1 MKKYIKLLNIFAVL
15 ALFSCKPKADTSS
28 YLQNIED
35 TAVQASIQNAKSSIQ
50 VNDELMILVTAKD
63 MDVVK
68 PFNQNYSSSNSIQY
82 SMASNNSPANNQILE
97 QGPTYLV
104 DSNGNITLNVIG
116 DVKAAGLTIDQLK
129 EDLKAKLSKYIINP
143 IITIRLTNYK
153 ITVLGEV
160 NRAGHYIIPDGKT
173 TVLDALGLAG
183 DLTIYGKRENVL
195 VVRNIN
201 GEITKGRIDLTDSN
215 FIKSPFYNLQQN
227 DVIVVSPNETKQKQA
242 RLDPNAG
249 IYISVASV
257 ILGLLTLIFRR

>member
-35 TAVQASIQNAKSSIQ
+35 TAVQTSIQNAKSSIQ

-68 PFNQNYSSSNSIQY
+68 PFNQNYSSRSTTQY
-82 SMASNNSPANNQILE
+82 SAASNNALMNNQVVE
-97 QGPTYLV
+97 EGPKYLV
-104 DSNGNITLNVIG
+104 GENGNITMNVIG
-116 DVKAAGLTIDQLK
+116 EVKAAGLTLEQLK

>member
-68 PFNQNYSSSNSIQY
+68 PFNQNYSSRTTNQY
-82 SMASNNSPANNQILE
+82 TMGSNNAPMNNQVVAE
-97 QGPTYLV
+97 GPTYLV

-116 DVKAAGLTIDQLK
+116 EIKAAGLTLEQLK

-201 GEITKGRIDLTDSN
+201 GEITKERIDLTDSN

>member
-35 TAVQASIQNAKSSIQ
+35 TAVQTSIQNAKSSIQ

-68 PFNQNYSSSNSIQY
+68 PFNQNYSSRTTNQY
-82 SMASNNSPANNQILE
+82 TMGSNNAPMNNQVVAE
-97 QGPTYLV
+97 GPTYLV

-116 DVKAAGLTIDQLK
+116 EIKAAGLTLEQLK

-201 GEITKGRIDLTDSN
+201 SEITKGRINLTDSN
-215 FIKSPFYNLQQN
+215 FINSPYYNLQQG

>member
-15 ALFSCKPKADTSS
+15 DLFSCKPKADTSS

-35 TAVQASIQNAKSSIQ
+35 TAVQTSIQNAKSSIQ

-68 PFNQNYSSSNSIQY
+68 PFNQNYSSRTTNQY
-82 SMASNNSPANNQILE
+82 TMGSNNAPMNNQVVAE
-97 QGPTYLV
+97 GPTYLV

>member
-35 TAVQASIQNAKSSIQ
+35 TAVQTSIQNAKSSIQ

-68 PFNQNYSSSNSIQY
+68 PFNQNYSSRTTNQY
-82 SMASNNSPANNQILE
+82 TMGSNNAPMNNQVVAE
-97 QGPTYLV
+97 GPTYLV

-116 DVKAAGLTIDQLK
+116 EIKAAGLTLEQLK

-183 DLTIYGKRENVL
+183 DLTIYGKRDNVL

>member
-35 TAVQASIQNAKSSIQ
+35 TAVQTSIQNAKSSIQ

-68 PFNQNYSSSNSIQY
+68 PFNQNYSSRTTNQY
-82 SMASNNSPANNQILE
+82 TMGSNNAPMNNQVVAE
-97 QGPTYLV
+97 GPTYLV

-116 DVKAAGLTIDQLK
+116 EIKAAGLTLEQLK

>member
-35 TAVQASIQNAKSSIQ
+35 TAVQTSIQNAKSSIQ

-68 PFNQNYSSSNSIQY
+68 PFNQNHSSRTTNQY
-82 SMASNNSPANNQILE
+82 TMGSNNAPMNNQVVAE
-97 QGPTYLV
+97 GPTYLV

-116 DVKAAGLTIDQLK
+116 EIKAAGLTLEQLK

>member
-1 MKKYIKLLNIFAVL
+1 MKKYFKLLNIFAVL

-35 TAVQASIQNAKSSIQ
+35 TAVQTSIQNAKSSIQ
-50 VNDELMILVTAKD
+50 INDELMILVTAKD

-68 PFNQNYSSSNSIQY
+68 PFNQNYSSRTTNQY
-82 SMASNNSPANNQILE
+82 TMGSNNAPMNNQVVAE
-97 QGPTYLV
+97 GPTYLV

-116 DVKAAGLTIDQLK
+116 EIKAAGLTLEQLK

-143 IITIRLTNYK
+143 IINIRLTNYK

>member
-35 TAVQASIQNAKSSIQ
+35 TAVQTSIQNAKSSIQ

-68 PFNQNYSSSNSIQY
+68 PFNQNYSSRTTNQY
-82 SMASNNSPANNQILE
+82 TMGSNNAPMNNQVVAE
-97 QGPTYLV
+97 GPTYLV

-201 GEITKGRIDLTDSN
+201 GEITKGRINLTDSN
-215 FIKSPFYNLQQN
+215 FINSPYYNLQQG

-242 RLDPNAG
+242 RLEPNAG

>member
-35 TAVQASIQNAKSSIQ
+35 TAVQTSIQNAKSSIQ

-68 PFNQNYSSSNSIQY
+68 PFNQNYSSRTTNQY
-82 SMASNNSPANNQILE
+82 TMGSNNAPMNNQVVAE
-97 QGPTYLV
+97 GPTYLV
-104 DSNGNITLNVIG
+104 DSNGNITFNVIG
-116 DVKAAGLTIDQLK
+116 EIKAAGLTLEQLK

>member
-1 MKKYIKLLNIFAVL
+1 VL
-15 ALFSCKPKADTSS
+15 
-28 YLQNIED
+28 
-35 TAVQASIQNAKSSIQ
+35 QASIQNAKSFIQ

-68 PFNQNYSSSNSIQY
+68 PFNQNYSSRTTNQY
-82 SMASNNSPANNQILE
+82 TMGSNNAPMNNQVVAE
-97 QGPTYLV
+97 GPTYLV

-116 DVKAAGLTIDQLK
+116 EIKAAGLTLEQLK

-173 TVLDALGLAG
+173 KVLDELSLAG
-183 DLTIYGKRENVL
+183 DITIYGKRENVL

-201 GEITKGRIDLTDSN
+201 GEITKERIDLTDSN

>member
-15 ALFSCKPKADTSS
+15 ALFSCKLKADTSS

-35 TAVQASIQNAKSSIQ
+35 TAVQTSIQNAKSSIQ

-68 PFNQNYSSSNSIQY
+68 PFNQNYSSRTTNQY
-82 SMASNNSPANNQILE
+82 TMGSNNAPMNNQVVAE
-97 QGPTYLV
+97 GPTYLV

-116 DVKAAGLTIDQLK
+116 EIKAAGLTLEQLK

>member
-68 PFNQNYSSSNSIQY
+68 PFNQNYSSRTTNQY
-82 SMASNNSPANNQILE
+82 TMGSNNAPMNNQVVAE
-97 QGPTYLV
+97 GPTYLV

-116 DVKAAGLTIDQLK
+116 EIKAAGLTLEQLK

>member
-35 TAVQASIQNAKSSIQ
+35 TAVQTSIQNAKSSIQ

-68 PFNQNYSSSNSIQY
+68 PFNQNYSSRTTNQY
-82 SMASNNSPANNQILE
+82 TMGSNNAPMNNQVVAE
-97 QGPTYLV
+97 GPTYLV

-201 GEITKGRIDLTDSN
+201 GEITKGRINLTDSN
-215 FIKSPFYNLQQN
+215 FINSPYYNLQQG

>member
-35 TAVQASIQNAKSSIQ
+35 TAVQTSIQNAKSSIQ

-63 MDVVK
+63 IDVVK
-68 PFNQNYSSSNSIQY
+68 PFNQNYSSRTTNQY
-82 SMASNNSPANNQILE
+82 TMGSNNAPMNNQVVAE
-97 QGPTYLV
+97 GPTYLV

-116 DVKAAGLTIDQLK
+116 EIKAAGLTLEQLK

>member
-35 TAVQASIQNAKSSIQ
+35 TAVQTSIQNAKSSIQ

-68 PFNQNYSSSNSIQY
+68 PFNQNYSSRTTNQY
-82 SMASNNSPANNQILE
+82 TMGSNNAPMNNQVVAE
-97 QGPTYLV
+97 GPTYLV

-201 GEITKGRIDLTDSN
+201 SEITKGRINLSDSN
-215 FIKSPFYNLQQN
+215 FINSPYYNLQQG

>member
-1 MKKYIKLLNIFAVL
+1 MKKYFKLLNIFAVL

-35 TAVQASIQNAKSSIQ
+35 TAVQTSIQNAKSSIQ

-68 PFNQNYSSSNSIQY
+68 PFNQNYSSRSTTQY
-82 SMASNNSPANNQILE
+82 SAASNNALMNNQVVE
-97 QGPTYLV
+97 EGPKYLV
-104 DSNGNITLNVIG
+104 GENGNITMNVIG
-116 DVKAAGLTIDQLK
+116 EVKAAGLTIDQLK

-143 IITIRLTNYK
+143 IVTIRHSNYK
-153 ITVLGEV
+153 VTVLGEV
-160 NRAGHYIIPDGKT
+160 NKAGYYIIPDAKAT
-173 TVLDALGLAG
+173 ILDALGLAG
-183 DLTIYGKRENVL
+183 DLTIYGKRDNVL

-201 GEITKGRIDLTDSN
+201 GEITKGRINLTDSN
-215 FIKSPFYNLQQN
+215 FINSPYYNLQQG

>member
-1 MKKYIKLLNIFAVL
+1 MKLLNIFAVL

-35 TAVQASIQNAKSSIQ
+35 TAVQTSIQNAKSSIQ

-68 PFNQNYSSSNSIQY
+68 PFNQNYSSRTTNQY
-82 SMASNNSPANNQILE
+82 TMGSNNAPMNNQVVAE
-97 QGPTYLV
+97 GPTYLV

-201 GEITKGRIDLTDSN
+201 GEITKGRINLTDSN
-215 FIKSPFYNLQQN
+215 FINSPYYNLQQG